1 MLLGRIKNAE
11 GKSYTTGAAKIAAA
25 KIKHVRYG
33 VVAECFDAMV
43 KGKEAVYDF
52 FDAKRSAA
60 GGRYGASRGL
70 LLETRLQREFR
81 GLGWGLLFT
90 PPYSPKMQPI
100 ELLWRDTKNFC
111 ASEWFSSRSSSKQSI
126 RDVLDFWFGAAST
139 QRRGIKTEPLSPGRF
154 AKYRIAAEIAMNEW
168 IAMNGVRCSG
178 TVANLSYNKAIKYKA
193 DGSIKADV
201 DAVAVQL
208 ENGIETGE
216 ISD

>member
-70 LLETRLQREFR
+70 L
-81 GLGWGLLFT
+81 
-90 PPYSPKMQPI
+90 QPI
-100 ELLWRDTKNFC
+100 DLAKIDALIQNELVGGG
-111 ASEWFSSRSSSKQSI
+111 EE
-126 RDVLDFWFGAAST
+126 G
-139 QRRGIKTEPLSPGRF
+139 GEKTITIAPMRAL
-154 AKYRIAAEIAMNEW
+154 AAEAGIIVSGGTIRSAMNEFCLLYTSPSP
-168 IAMNGVRCSG
+168 RDS
-178 TVANLSYNKAIKYKA
+178 
-193 DGSIKADV
+193 
-201 DAVAVQL
+201 
-208 ENGIETGE
+208 
-216 ISD
+216 